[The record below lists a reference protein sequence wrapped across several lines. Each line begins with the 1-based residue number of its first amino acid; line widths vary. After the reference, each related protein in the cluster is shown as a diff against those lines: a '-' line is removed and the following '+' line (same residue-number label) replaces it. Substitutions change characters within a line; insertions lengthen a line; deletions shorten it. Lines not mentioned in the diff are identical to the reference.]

1 MLRRQ
6 RIALLLIAGAL
17 AAFSCAAVAQSSN
30 TAEMVPGQRLFQKYT
45 SVAGS
50 EGNARNLVTGL
61 REGTEIQLSPP
72 PGTGEPGTSFTPPTG
87 KMGFGNVN
95 IALALTEAQ
104 LANVENP
111 TIADIQNALMNGNNG
126 ILTLRAQDMGWGQI
140 AHTLGFK
147 LGDIMRA
154 SAAKDVRAARESRRA
169 QARRLASEP
178 DASRGRS
185 DIARV
190 ERFERPDKGGRP
202 ERVERADGRPERA
215 TR

>member
-1 MLRRQ
+1 MLRIQ

-30 TAEMVPGQRLFQKYT
+30 TAEMVPGQRLILKYT
-45 SVAGS
+45 SLAGS
-50 EGNARNLVTGL
+50 EDNARNLVMGL
-61 REGTEIQLSPP
+61 HDGREIRLS
-72 PGTGEPGTSFTPPTG
+72 GEPGTSFTPPTG

>member
-1 MLRRQ
+1 MLRMQ
-6 RIALLLIAGAL
+6 RIAFLLIGGVL

-30 TAEMVPGQRLFQKYT
+30 TAEMVPGQRLILKYT
-45 SVAGS
+45 SLAGS
-50 EGNARNLVTGL
+50 EDNATNLVTGL
-61 REGTEIQLSPP
+61 RDGREIQLS
-72 PGTGEPGTSFTPPTG
+72 GEPGTSFTPPTG

-104 LANVENP
+104 LANVANP
-111 TIADIQNALMNGNNG
+111 TTADVRNALMNADNG

-154 SAAKDVRAARESRRA
+154 SSAKDARAARESQRA

-178 DASRGRS
+178 DASRS
-185 DIARV
+185 DVARV

-202 ERVERADGRPERA
+202 ERIERADGRPERA
-215 TR
+215 SR

>member
-1 MLRRQ
+1 MLRMQ
-6 RIALLLIAGAL
+6 RIALLLMGGAL

-30 TAEMVPGQRLFQKYT
+30 TAEMVPGQRLILKYT
-45 SVAGS
+45 SLAGS
-50 EGNARNLVTGL
+50 GDNARNLVTGL
-61 REGTEIQLSPP
+61 RDGREIQLS
-72 PGTGEPGTSFTPPTG
+72 GEPGTSFTPPTG

-104 LANVENP
+104 LANVGNP
-111 TIADIQNALMNGNNG
+111 TIADIQNALMNSNNG
-126 ILTLRAQDMGWGQI
+126 ILTLRAQDMGWGEI

-154 SAAKDVRAARESRRA
+154 SSAKDVRAARA
-169 QARRLASEP
+169 QARRQASEP

-215 TR
+215 SR